1 MEKIYDNLK
10 LFKTKKFKT
19 RKEENDYFINIQEE
33 NIFEYKQSL
42 LEKFKD
48 YYHVMWSRKII
59 IIGMSF
65 LLLSLSMS
73 FYYMNNI
80 PVCII
85 LFSLSLSSIFIS
97 LYFQKLLNK
106 KLIEENFVMHFID
119 KHISEEYG
127 IVLNNN

>member
-1 MEKIYDNLK
+1 MEKTYDNLK

-73 FYYMNNI
+73 FFYMDI
-80 PVCII
+80 LICIV
-85 LFSLSLSSIFIS
+85 LFTLSLLSIFIS

-106 KLIEENFVMHFID
+106 KLIEENFVMYFID

-127 IVLNNN
+127 IALNNN